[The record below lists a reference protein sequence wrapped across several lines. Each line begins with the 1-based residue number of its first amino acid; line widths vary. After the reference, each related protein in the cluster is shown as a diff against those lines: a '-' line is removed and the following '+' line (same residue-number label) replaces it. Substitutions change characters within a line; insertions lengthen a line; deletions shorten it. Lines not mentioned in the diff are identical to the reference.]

1 MTERKNRKI
10 LMIFE
15 DKELSI
21 LFTYSMLM
29 IIFCYF
35 GTDLRI
41 SIITANIVF
50 IISRVLFQLL
60 VKK

>member
-1 MTERKNRKI
+1 MIERKNKKI
-10 LMIFE
+10 FLIFE
-15 DKELSI
+15 DKELST

-35 GTDLRI
+35 GSDLKI
-41 SIITANIVF
+41 SIITSNIVF

>member
-35 GTDLRI
+35 GDF
-41 SIITANIVF
+41 SIFAQVPTIF
-50 IISRVLFQLL
+50 PDRGRSM
-60 VKK
+60 